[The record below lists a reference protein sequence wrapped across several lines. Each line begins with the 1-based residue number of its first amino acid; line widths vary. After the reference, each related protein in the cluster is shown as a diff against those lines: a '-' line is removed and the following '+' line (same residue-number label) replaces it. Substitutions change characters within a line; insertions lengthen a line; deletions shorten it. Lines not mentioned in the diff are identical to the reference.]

1 MDELKNQIGQL
12 HEERASIQKRIK
24 DLLFSEDPANG
35 VIFHEEIFRLQQDSL
50 RMETEIQI
58 LQARL
63 RRLMP
68 C

>member
-1 MDELKNQIGQL
+1 MDDLTTQIEHL
-12 HEERASIQKRIK
+12 RRERAAAQARIK
-24 DLLFSEDPANG
+24 ELLLAEDPGQG
-35 VIFHEEIFRLQQDSL
+35 VVFHEEIFRLQQDSL

-63 RRLMP
+63 RRES